1 MADFLEKT
9 NSQESTTSRYQQQNI
24 PSDEL
29 SEARIDGKS
38 KGQTIPDNNQQA
50 DSAGGSHTEQPL
62 KPQTEAGKYGKV
74 KIVKEDHAGNLI
86 LIDETPG
93 NERIY
98 ILHANGS
105 YTNINP
111 TSWTDKVEGDML
123 TLVHGEFQ
131 IEVSDDRVTFIHG
144 NEKVT
149 IDKNRTIDI
158 VQNNTETV
166 GGDENIEIGG
176 SRTKNV
182 DGNENV
188 GIEGSRTKNV
198 GGSESDDIGGSWSVN
213 TGGSVNITCGG
224 SATVQ
229 SSGPATVQGSVGILK
244 GSSNTL
250 TVA

>member
-9 NSQESTTSRYQQQNI
+9 NTQESTTSRYQQQNI
-24 PSDEL
+24 PEEEF

-38 KGQTIPDNNQQA
+38 KGQTLPDSLQQA

-62 KPQTEAGKYGKV
+62 LPQTEAGKYGKV
-74 KIVKEDHAGNLI
+74 KVVKEDHAGNLI

-144 NEKVT
+144 NEKITV
-149 IDKNRTIDI
+149 DKDRTIT
-158 VQNNTETV
+158 VTGAETTNV
-166 GGDENIEIGG
+166 GKDKTDTIGG
-176 SRTKNV
+176 NWRVTV
-182 DGNENV
+182 DGNVNV
-188 GIEGSRTKNV
+188 DCT
-198 GGSESDDIGGSWSVN
+198 
-213 TGGSVNITCGG
+213 G
-224 SATVQ
+224 SATVK
-229 SSGPATVQGSVGILK
+229 SDGPATVEGSVGILK
-244 GSSNTL
+244 GTSNTL
-250 TVA
+250 TVS

>member
-1 MADFLEKT
+1 MADFLKKT
-9 NSQESTTSRYQQQNI
+9 VPQESTTSRYQQQNI
-24 PSDEL
+24 PEEEL

-38 KGQTIPDNNQQA
+38 KGQTIPDNNIDSQQI
-50 DSAGGSHTEQPL
+50 DSAGGEHTEQPL
-62 KPQTEAGKYGKV
+62 TPQTEAGKYGKV
-74 KIVKEDHAGNLI
+74 KVVKEDHAGNLI

-166 GGDENIEIGG
+166 GGDENIDIG
-176 SRTKNV
+176 
-182 DGNENV
+182 
-188 GIEGSRTKNV
+188 GSRTKNV
-198 GGSESDDIGGSWSVN
+198 GGSESDEIGGSWSVN

-224 SATVQ
+224 SAKVKA
-229 SSGPATVQGSVGILK
+229 SGTATVEGSTGILK
-244 GSSNTL
+244 GASNTL
-250 TVA
+250 VVS

>member
-24 PSDEL
+24 PEDEL

-38 KGQTIPDNNQQA
+38 KDQAIPDNNIDSQQI
-50 DSAGGSHTEQPL
+50 DSAGGEHTEQPL
-62 KPQTEAGKYGKV
+62 TPQTEAGEYGKV
-74 KIVKEDHAGNLI
+74 KVVKEDHAGNLI

-144 NEKVT
+144 NEKITV
-149 IDKNRTIDI
+149 DKNRNISVGANETTQIANNKTDDI
-158 VQNNTETV
+158 GANWNITV
-166 GGDENIEIGG
+166 GGNL
-176 SRTKNV
+176 SANV
-182 DGNENV
+182 DGNINAE
-188 GIEGSRTKNV
+188 
-198 GGSESDDIGGSWSVN
+198 
-213 TGGSVNITCGG
+213 CGG
-224 SATVQ
+224 SATVK
-229 SSGPATVQGSVGILK
+229 SDGPATVQGSVGILK
-244 GSSNTL
+244 GTSNTM

>member
-1 MADFLEKT
+1 MTDFLEKT
-9 NSQESTTSRYQQQNI
+9 NTQESTTSRYQQQNI
-24 PSDEL
+24 PENEL
-29 SEARIDGKS
+29 SETRIDGKS
-38 KGQTIPDNNQQA
+38 KGQTIPDNNQQTG
-50 DSAGGSHTEQPL
+50 SAGGSHTEQPL

-74 KIVKEDHAGNLI
+74 KVVKEDHAGNLI

-144 NEKVT
+144 NEKIT
-149 IDKNRTIDI
+149 IDKNRTID
-158 VQNNTETV
+158 VGQNNTETV
-166 GGDENIEIGG
+166 GGNENIDIGG

-182 DGNENV
+182 DG
-188 GIEGSRTKNV
+188 
-198 GGSESDDIGGSWSVN
+198 SETDGIGGSWTVN
-213 TGGSVNITCGG
+213 VDGSVNITCGG
-224 SATVQ
+224 SAKVQ
-229 SSGPATVQGSVGILK
+229 ASGSATVQGSVGILK
-244 GSSNTL
+244 GTSNTL
-250 TVA
+250 TVS